1 MTPTTM
7 TSRNAMSGA
16 AAAAGMT
23 LVLSLG
29 LVSCSD
35 PVIPNYNNPVPP
47 TVISTQSELQSQA
60 TGIAAGDRE
69 NHAFQILIQETMGRD
84 AYRIDAADPR
94 YINNPLGQFN
104 PSAFI
109 SNFLWNSHY
118 KTIRSANDLTNAMGG
133 SSSFSAAQKAGTF
146 GYAETFKANQYIR
159 LIELRDT
166 IGVPIS
172 LGKEGQIDPIRCKP
186 AVLAYISAALDSA
199 SDSLKAGG
207 ASFAFVL
214 PGGFSS
220 NGTFNTPAGYLKFNR
235 GLKGKNEVYRGFI
248 NFAKN
253 GSIDAAAL
261 NNAITAIDASFADV
275 NGDYRAGVYHLYSTS
290 SGDLV
295 NQNYDQSVYRAN
307 PKVLSEAEPGDA
319 RLSKVVK
326 TGGATIATEGV
337 SSDILFT
344 SPTGPTSPLPL
355 LINEE
360 LLLVKAEALWGLNR
374 DAEALAIVNA
384 VRTKSGGF
392 ATPKLLTDFPTR
404 LNLLREILKQKRYSL
419 LFESPS
425 RAIDYRLFGLWNE
438 LGLERTGST
447 TPSLGPMAV
456 PIPEAEA
463 NARNN
468 NLTCTA

>member
-1 MTPTTM
+1 M
-7 TSRNAMSGA
+7 TSSTSIAGLA
-16 AAAAGMT
+16 AAARTMA
-23 LVLSLG
+23 LLCASFALA
-29 LVSCSD
+29 SCSD
-35 PVIPNYNNPVPP
+35 PVIPNYNNPVPAP
-47 TVISTQSELQSQA
+47 AITAQAELQAGA

-69 NHAFQILIQETMGRD
+69 NHAFQILIMETMGRD
-84 AYRIDAADPR
+84 AYRIDGADPR

-109 SNFLWNSHY
+109 ADFLWTSHF
-118 KTIRSANDLTNAMGG
+118 KTVRTVNDLTSAMAG
-133 SSSFSAAQKAGTF
+133 SSSFSAAQKAGPF
-146 GYAETFKANQYIR
+146 GYAETFKANQYVR

-166 IGVPIS
+166 VGVPIS
-172 LGKEGQIDPIRCKP
+172 LGKAGQLDPIRCKP

-199 SDSLKAGG
+199 SDSLKAAG
-207 ASFAFVL
+207 ASFPFVL

-220 NGTFNTPAGYLKFNR
+220 NGAFDTPAGYLKFNR
-235 GLKGKNEVYRGFI
+235 GLKGKNEVYRGFV
-248 NFAKN
+248 NYAKN
-253 GSIDAAAL
+253 GTIDAAAL

-275 NGDYRAGVYHLYSTS
+275 NGNFRDGVYHLYSTS

-295 NQNYDQSVYRAN
+295 NQNFDNSVYRAN

-319 RLSKVVK
+319 RLSKVRQ
-326 TGGATIATEGV
+326 TAGATISTEGV

-344 SPTGPTSPLPL
+344 NPTGPTTPIPL

-392 ATPKLLTDFPTR
+392 ATPKLITSFPTR
-404 LNLLREILKQKRYSL
+404 LDLLREILKQKRYSL
-419 LFESPS
+419 LFESPA
-425 RAIDYRLFGLWNE
+425 RAVDYRMFGLWSE
-438 LGLERTGST
+438 LGLERNAPA
-447 TPSLGPMAV
+447 TPTLGPMAL

-468 NLTCTA
+468 VLTCTA

>member
-1 MTPTTM
+1 M
-7 TSRNAMSGA
+7 TSSISITRVA
-16 AAAAGMT
+16 AAARTIA
-23 LVLSLG
+23 LACASFG
-29 LVSCSD
+29 LASCSD
-35 PVIPNYNNPVPP
+35 PVIPNYNNPVPAP
-47 TVISTQSELQSQA
+47 VISTSAELQSAA

-69 NHAFQILIQETMGRD
+69 NHAFQILIMETMGRD
-84 AYRIDAADPR
+84 AYRIDGADPR

-109 SNFLWNSHY
+109 ADFLWSSHF
-118 KTIRSANDLTNAMGG
+118 KTVRTANDLTSAMAG
-133 SSSFSAAQKAGTF
+133 SSIVSAAQKAGTF
-146 GYAETFKANQYIR
+146 GYAETFKANQYVR

-172 LGKEGQIDPIRCKP
+172 LGKAGQIDPIRCKP
-186 AVLAYISAALDSA
+186 AVLSYISAALDSA
-199 SDSLKAGG
+199 SDSLKVGG

-220 NGTFNTPAGYLKFNR
+220 NGTFNTPASFLKFNR

-248 NFAKN
+248 NYAKN
-253 GSIDAAAL
+253 GTIDAAAL
-261 NNAITAIDASFADV
+261 NSAITAIDASFADV
-275 NGDYRAGVYHLYSTS
+275 NGNYRDGVYHLYSTS

-295 NQNYDQSVYRAN
+295 NQNFDNSVYRAN

-319 RLSKVVK
+319 RLSKVRK
-326 TGGATIATEGV
+326 TTGATISTEGV

-344 SPTGPTSPLPL
+344 GPTGPTTPIPL

-404 LNLLREILKQKRYSL
+404 KDLLREILKQKRYSL

-425 RAIDYRLFGLWNE
+425 RAIDYRMFGLWSE
-438 LGLERTGST
+438 LGLERTGLP
-447 TPSLGPMAV
+447 TPTIGPMVV